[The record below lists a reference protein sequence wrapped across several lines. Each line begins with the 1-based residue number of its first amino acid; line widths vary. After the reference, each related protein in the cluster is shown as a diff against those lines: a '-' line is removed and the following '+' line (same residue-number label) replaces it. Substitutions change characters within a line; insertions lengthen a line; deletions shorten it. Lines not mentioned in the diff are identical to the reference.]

1 MTQTDPHG
9 VITLHL
15 NGVEQQVRANL
26 NLAEL
31 LILSDLPTQG
41 VAIVVNDT
49 VVPRSRWMH
58 VLCQADDNI
67 TVFSAVAGG

>member
-1 MTQTDPHG
+1 MTNIDSHSQ
-9 VITLHL
+9 ITLQL
-15 NGVEQQVRANL
+15 NGVEQIVRANL

-31 LILSDLPTQG
+31 LILCDLPTQS
-41 VAIVVNDT
+41 VAIVVNDS

-58 VLCQADDNI
+58 VLCQANDNI

>member
-41 VAIVVNDT
+41 VAIVINDT

-67 TVFSAVAGG
+67 TVFYAVAGG

>member
-1 MTQTDPHG
+1 MTHIDSHSQ
-9 VITLHL
+9 ITLQL
-15 NGVEQQVRANL
+15 NGVERIVRANL

-31 LILSDLPTQG
+31 LILCDLPTQS
-41 VAIVVNDT
+41 VAIVVNDS

-58 VLCQADDNI
+58 VLCQANDNI

>member
-1 MTQTDPHG
+1 MTHIDSHSQ
-9 VITLHL
+9 ITLQL
-15 NGVEQQVRANL
+15 NGVEQIVRANL

-31 LILSDLPTQG
+31 LILCDLPTQS
-41 VAIVVNDT
+41 VAIVVNDS

-58 VLCQADDNI
+58 VLCQANDNL

>member
-1 MTQTDPHG
+1 MTHIDSHSQ
-9 VITLHL
+9 ITLQL
-15 NGVEQQVRANL
+15 NGVEQIVRANL

-31 LILSDLPTQG
+31 LILCDLPTQS
-41 VAIVVNDT
+41 VAIVVNDS

-58 VLCQADDNI
+58 ILCQANDNI

>member
-1 MTQTDPHG
+1 MIQTDPHG

-41 VAIVVNDT
+41 VAIVINDT

>member
-1 MTQTDPHG
+1 MTHIDSHSQ
-9 VITLHL
+9 ITLQL
-15 NGVEQQVRANL
+15 NGVEQIVRANL

-31 LILSDLPTQG
+31 LILCDLPTQS
-41 VAIVVNDT
+41 VAIVVNDS

-58 VLCQADDNI
+58 VLCQANDNI

>member
-1 MTQTDPHG
+1 MTHIDSHSQ
-9 VITLHL
+9 ITLQL
-15 NGVEQQVRANL
+15 NGVEQIVRANL

-31 LILSDLPTQG
+31 LILCDLPTQF
-41 VAIVVNDT
+41 VAIVVNDS

-58 VLCQADDNI
+58 ILCQANDNI

>member
-1 MTQTDPHG
+1 MTHIDSHSQ
-9 VITLHL
+9 ITLQL
-15 NGVEQQVRANL
+15 NGVEQIVRANL

-31 LILSDLPTQG
+31 LILCDLPTQS
-41 VAIVVNDT
+41 VAIVVNDG

-58 VLCQADDNI
+58 ILCQANDNI

>member
-1 MTQTDPHG
+1 MPQIDSHSQ
-9 VITLHL
+9 ITLQL
-15 NGVEQQVRANL
+15 NGVEQIVRANL

-31 LILSDLPTQG
+31 LILCDLPTQS
-41 VAIVVNDT
+41 VAIVVNDS

-58 VLCQADDNI
+58 AVCQADDNI

>member
-1 MTQTDPHG
+1 MSQTDPLEL
-9 VITLHL
+9 ITLHL
-15 NGVEQQVRANL
+15 NGVEQHVRANL

-49 VVPRSRWMH
+49 VVPRSSWMH
-58 VLCQADDNI
+58 AVCQADDNI